1 MLRAPPEDVCG
12 QYARTVHLWGPSRSP
27 RVHRGPGADA
37 LASSQ
42 SFWLVWLPSHE
53 ELHRL
58 GRRAVALPGP
68 AWSGKSIHKVAERD
82 SGSPLRTLPWCPVRG
97 VAAQTQRATD
107 RDPRSTPPRTGGIGP
122 GDVPLSAGARAA
134 PGRAPLSPWWRGRST
149 RGGRC
154 DPQHRPLGREEHQV
168 VLAFVSAGRAGSESL
183 PRCPPAPFLEQAKR
197 QGSPR

>member
-107 RDPRSTPPRTGGIGP
+107 RDPRSTPPRTG
-122 GDVPLSAGARAA
+122 
-134 PGRAPLSPWWRGRST
+134 
-149 RGGRC
+149 
-154 DPQHRPLGREEHQV
+154 
-168 VLAFVSAGRAGSESL
+168 VSVRAGHRFKLTRQCIAPSCFIACPDNSEPLVPSSAPWRCAHVRGLTRRALDGHGL
-183 PRCPPAPFLEQAKR
+183 PCPGP
-197 QGSPR
+197 